1 MGNRAYVV
9 FESGEDRSP
18 AIYLHWNGGPESIYA
33 FLDAIKG
40 YQADQHSPGYSCA
53 RFVQLVGNTLGGTL
67 SLGLTCFGKYDELN
81 CDDNGLYVVTPAKVR
96 RMVDESP
103 DLRHP
108 RLRWLTDEEVATER
122 DEALKHRYWLP
133 EEGRTRLLDDIRQ
146 ANDPHFLPQ
155 SD

>member
-18 AIYLHWNGGPESIYA
+18 AIYLHWNGGLESIYA
-33 FLDAIKG
+33 FLDAIKD
-40 YQADQHSPGYSCA
+40 YQADQHSLGYSCA

-108 RLRWLTDEEVATER
+108 RLRWLTEEEVATER

-146 ANDPHFLPQ
+146 SNDPYFLPQ